1 MGAEC
6 ELTVQPLTGPVINDP
21 AASEIARAAATQ
33 VVGSTAV
40 AWHAPLMVSEDFAEY
55 AQVAPSCFL
64 LLGSGNAD
72 LGLNAAHHNPRFD
85 FDERVLPTGAALLA
99 TAATRALVEKAAV

>member
-1 MGAEC
+1 
-6 ELTVQPLTGPVINDP
+6 
-21 AASEIARAAATQ
+21 
-33 VVGSTAV
+33 
-40 AWHAPLMVSEDFAEY
+40 
-55 AQVAPSCFL
+55 L

>member
-1 MGAEC
+1 M
-6 ELTVQPLTGPVINDP
+6 
-21 AASEIARAAATQ
+21 SEIARLAAVQ

-40 AWHAPLMVSEDFAEY
+40 GWHTPLMVSEDFAEY
-55 AQVAPSCFL
+55 GKVTPACFL

-85 FDERVLPTGAALLA
+85 FDERVLPTGVALLA
-99 TAATRALVEKAAV
+99 TVATRFLAAFGKAPA